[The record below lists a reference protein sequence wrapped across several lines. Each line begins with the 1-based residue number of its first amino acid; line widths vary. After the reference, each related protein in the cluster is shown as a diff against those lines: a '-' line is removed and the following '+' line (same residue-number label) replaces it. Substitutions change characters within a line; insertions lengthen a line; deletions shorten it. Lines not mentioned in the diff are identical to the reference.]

1 VIIQDRVP
9 KHVTGHVGSGN
20 MRIDEFAHKTDD
32 RLPFDV
38 IDDVAIYMRN
48 DPMFYRKQLFPAI
61 MSMKDRHDAGKSCV
75 AEECLGEVCG
85 RAMESYCN
93 KFNLGSMKNVFKD
106 EDKGLLINKVF
117 GEEMKMI
124 KDGQY

>member
-1 VIIQDRVP
+1 
-9 KHVTGHVGSGN
+9 
-20 MRIDEFAHKTDD
+20 MRIDEFTQPIDD
-32 RLPFDV
+32 SLPFDV
-38 IDDVAIYMRN
+38 VDDVAVYMRN

-61 MSMKDRHDAGKSCV
+61 MKMKDRHAAGKSCD
-75 AEECLGEVCG
+75 ANECLGEVCS

-93 KFNLGSMKNVFKD
+93 KFKLGSMKNIFKD